1 MGPDQKVGTK
11 EPYNWSPGLILGAFC
26 TIFRARPVGT
36 GPGAKLGRKPS
47 KNQITNISLIY
58 YSKRSGGIYVPL
70 LLVLRFCVDPGI
82 ARDGRGTS
90 FPALGIDSGPGEGV
104 SEGVRGAHKPDI
116 NIIFIVIQT
125 SATYIVW

>member
-11 EPYNWSPGLILGAFC
+11 EPYNWSPGLILGDFC

-47 KNQITNISLIY
+47 KNQITNINLMM
-58 YSKRSGGIYVPL
+58 SGGISVPL

-116 NIIFIVIQT
+116 NIIFIIIQT